1 MKKLF
6 KKLCAVLLLS
16 CSLRAKIDDVARAQ
30 MQYYAACELIS
41 NRIDL
46 LSDYRSFANIDE
58 SKKRSLAINHAGL
71 MDHMIYAGELIV
83 KQLEGSPVF
92 DMFIQE
98 CKAAGENEL
107 THYFKNAFEFFN
119 VDRTLNEKELISMG
133 AFYNTILTGR
143 SWHSA
148 ISKSQHNGISFKL
161 KSLCTKLLSHGVAET
176 TDACKKIASQI
187 YELEAATSEKAK
199 SCLSSMRNSLK
210 PLIAIFSHLHGV
222 LKHDQLPEESLQEVV
237 EMLRDLQQEMYK
249 VRLAEQE
256 EAMKHV
262 TLE

>member
-16 CSLRAKIDDVARAQ
+16 CSLRAKIDDIACAQ

-58 SKKRSLAINHAGL
+58 SEKRSLAINHAGL
-71 MDHMIYAGELIV
+71 MDHMIYAGGLVV
-83 KQLEGSPVF
+83 KRLEGSPVY

-98 CKAAGENEL
+98 CKAAGESEL
-107 THYFKNAFEFFN
+107 THYFRNAFKFFN

-143 SWHSA
+143 SWHFA
-148 ISKSQHNGISFKL
+148 ISKSQHNDIAFNL
-161 KSLCTKLLSHGVAET
+161 KDLCTKLLSHGVAET
-176 TDACKKIASQI
+176 KEVCKKIVSEI
-187 YELEAATSEKAK
+187 CELEAATAEKTKDLVSGLTK
-199 SCLSSMRNSLK
+199 SIT
-210 PLIAIFSHLHGV
+210 PLNKIFSHLHGV
-222 LKHDQLPEESLQEVV
+222 FKHEQLPSEILRELGERLQDV
-237 EMLRDLQQEMYK
+237 
-249 VRLAEQE
+249 QE
-256 EAMKHV
+256 EIDDVQQKLYERNNV
-262 TLE
+262 KQC